1 MAGASVLLIL
11 VIHSLSRLFILGLP
25 HFIGDFG
32 TRLALSSVLAARP
45 TVISLELGWLL

>member
-32 TRLALSSVLAARP
+32 SCLALSSILAARP
-45 TVISLELGWLL
+45 DIVSLELGWLL